1 MAASVVSL
9 YYYLMV
15 VKRMFIDD
23 VAESDDTP
31 LAIAIPRLSWMLL
44 AGLLIG
50 TVLLGLYPQPLA
62 DAVTAASGAILPG
75 A

>member
-23 VAESDDTP
+23 VAESDTIP
-31 LAIAIPRLSWMLL
+31 LKVGLPSVSWLL
-44 AGLLIG
+44 LGALLIG
-50 TVLLGLYPQPLA
+50 TVLLGVYPQPLA
-62 DAVTAASGAILPG
+62 DAVGAASGAILPG